1 MKSTMTLHPTSWARR
16 LQRAVLYFA
25 VAMIIGSILV
35 GFVFENTAVM
45 VGVFQRMGLSAAAA
59 MQAASTFI
67 VWYRLVA
74 VLFCLFYVLGAYFSW
89 QGKTW
94 AFWYVILVFGV
105 FGAGGVTLSP
115 CRTRACKG
123 GDWSSQNSLMA
134 AVFSSGPFSLA
145 PMSAIEHLGH
155 SCARRMLEEQS
166 TNEQADR
173 SQSD

>member
-1 MKSTMTLHPTSWARR
+1 MKSTMTLHPTSWTRR

-45 VGVFQRMGLSAAAA
+45 AGVFQRMGLSAAAA

-94 AFWYVILVFGV
+94 AFGTSLSFMECLEQVGSS
-105 FGAGGVTLSP
+105 LSP

-134 AVFSSGPFSLA
+134 AVFSSGPFYLA
-145 PMSAIEHLGH
+145 PMSAIKHLGH
-155 SCARRMLEEQS
+155 SCARRILEEES
-166 TNEQADR
+166 TDEQADR

>member
-1 MKSTMTLHPTSWARR
+1 MKSTMTLHPTSWTRR

-45 VGVFQRMGLSAAAA
+45 AGVFQRTELSAAAA

-105 FGAGGVTLSP
+105 FGAGGVIFVPLQDTGLQGWGLVVSELTDGSSFLIGAILFGTYVRY
-115 CRTRACKG
+115 RTPWAQLRTTNFG
-123 GDWSSQNSLMA
+123 G
-134 AVFSSGPFSLA
+134 G
-145 PMSAIEHLGH
+145 IH
-155 SCARRMLEEQS
+155 R
-166 TNEQADR
+166 
-173 SQSD
+173 